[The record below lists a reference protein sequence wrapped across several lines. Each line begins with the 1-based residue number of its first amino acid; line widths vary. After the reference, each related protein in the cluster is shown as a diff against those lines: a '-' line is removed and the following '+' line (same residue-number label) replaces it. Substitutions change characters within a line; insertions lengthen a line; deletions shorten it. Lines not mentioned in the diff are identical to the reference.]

1 MRLKCSNLV
10 IMVQST
16 LCLVVENSAS
26 DDWFFCF
33 LSFVLYVVDVVTGLV
48 TNQKQKNNIK
58 KRTDL
63 QRQSAIR
70 SFSPLL
76 VFGACGVAAGDL
88 ERNVMPVEEET
99 FLGIQ
104 LDCCAGRGNL
114 PTNLSFPPRCKSSW
128 LCDTLC

>member
-1 MRLKCSNLV
+1 
-10 IMVQST
+10 MVQST

-48 TNQKQKNNIK
+48 TNQKKQKNNIK